1 MAKIETFRSIS
12 IRNDLFTK
20 FDQFDHIIEYWP
32 SRKNYFNHVSKSGP
46 TFLNMFSYNFSG
58 ITCRPSR
65 VTKGTQTESVSQPVI
80 VPVMVPIYLPVP
92 MQMYQRPLPVPVPMP
107 LPIPGKYHIFP
118 LKVFI
123 I

>member
-1 MAKIETFRSIS
+1 
-12 IRNDLFTK
+12 
-20 FDQFDHIIEYWP
+20 
-32 SRKNYFNHVSKSGP
+32 
-46 TFLNMFSYNFSG
+46 MFSYNSYNFSG

-107 LPIPGKYHIFP
+107 LPIPGNYQIFP
-118 LKVFI
+118 LNGDSTRFI
-123 I
+123 LLLREWNQGISILNFGGKIKKKKILKATSGSCPYAATYSR

>member
-1 MAKIETFRSIS
+1 
-12 IRNDLFTK
+12 
-20 FDQFDHIIEYWP
+20 
-32 SRKNYFNHVSKSGP
+32 
-46 TFLNMFSYNFSG
+46 MFSYNFSG

-107 LPIPGKYHIFP
+107 LPIPGNYQIFP
-118 LKVFI
+118 LKGDCTKFI
-123 I
+123 FLYEFEFWRHKKANVPETSSGFGPNAAAYSR